1 MYVAPVNLKILAYTL
16 DIEGF
21 DGSRVLRHCG
31 YDSLDS
37 VPETGDWVSIDVF
50 DRMMAAAL
58 EVTGDPC
65 FGLVAGKSLALMK
78 YGAIASVVLT
88 TPTFRQMLDDV
99 QRYARLSVER
109 SEVELVEDAQG
120 PRLVIQPVVHGR
132 LSGHFRTELVMTSAA
147 QMLRFGGA
155 DMSDFLQVD
164 FVYDE
169 PREHMHRYLS
179 TFGPSM
185 RFGARSCSIRFNP
198 ALLERSLPSHDPV
211 GYMVARTRADALLA
225 AVHAG
230 TDLAERVR
238 KDVLGAFPDVPT
250 VADTASRLGMTE
262 RSLRRQLGLLDASH
276 ADLVQECQRGM
287 AERWLAEG
295 VKPLKQIAEDLGF
308 ASVHGF
314 HRAFRR
320 WTGKTP
326 NEWRGV
332 SGATDDRD

>member
-16 DIEGF
+16 DVEGF
-21 DGSRVLRHCG
+21 DGSRILRHCG

-37 VPETGDWVSIDVF
+37 VPESGDWVSVDVF

-78 YGAIASVVLT
+78 YGAIASVVMN
-88 TPTFRQMLDDV
+88 TPSFRQMLDDIR
-99 QRYARLSVER
+99 RYAPLSVER
-109 SEVELVEDAQG
+109 SEVDLVEDGHGA
-120 PRLVIQPVVHGR
+120 RLLIQPVVHGR

-155 DMSDFLQVD
+155 DTSDFLQVD

-169 PREHMHRYLS
+169 PQGHVHRYLN
-179 TFGPSM
+179 TFGPSL
-185 RFGARSCSIRFNP
+185 RFGARACGIRFNP
-198 ALLERSLPSHDPV
+198 ALLERTMPSHDPV

-225 AVHAG
+225 ALQSG
-230 TDLAERVR
+230 SDLAERVR
-238 KDVLGAFPDVPT
+238 RDVLSAFPAVPT
-250 VADTASRLGMTE
+250 VGDTAARLGLTE

-276 ADLVQECQRGM
+276 ADLVQECQRVM

-320 WTGKTP
+320 WTGQTP
-326 NEWRGV
+326 SEWRGDP
-332 SGATDDRD
+332 GATDERG